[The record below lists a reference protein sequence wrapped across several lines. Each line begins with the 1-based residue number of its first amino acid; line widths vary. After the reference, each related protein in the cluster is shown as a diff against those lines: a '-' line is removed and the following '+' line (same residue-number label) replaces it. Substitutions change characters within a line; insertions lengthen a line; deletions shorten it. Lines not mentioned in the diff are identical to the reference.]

1 MTEITLEKSD
11 DVLVA
16 IVSSY
21 NAYIID
27 ISPR

>member
-1 MTEITLEKSD
+1 MTEITLKKSD

-16 IVSSY
+16 NVSSQ